1 MTTYGSSEFIKMVT
15 IQNQAYQREISQ
27 PSLENDVENTYI
39 KVPLRAHQK
48 AIIDN
53 MKRYETNFTK
63 GWDVSGNVLYSSY
76 AILGDGVGVGK
87 SLMVLSHIS
96 NLKTKAQQLTP
107 IPNISI
113 PHSKHFYSVKKHT
126 ITDISEA
133 APIIIVPHSLYRQW
147 STYIKD
153 QTKFKPLCLAM
164 KKQLEDKLLTKIVS
178 ADLILISNTLL
189 PYFVEKI
196 PNHIQFQRVFI
207 DEADSIRISKGKY
220 LKTPFTWFIT
230 ASWPNLLFFQQNMF
244 CQRDFL
250 RTELPNLPIH
260 AELKELYLAN
270 SMNSGHV
277 WFQQYFPVTSA
288 NYFREM
294 LSTPHPLRGHLIL
307 KCSRDFLSSSI
318 SLPPLHRFN
327 ILCAPSL
334 TQHIVNEVISPEIR
348 SLLHAGDIQTA
359 LQHLGVREEQ
369 PLTLIQAVTENR
381 HKELERLKK
390 TYEFKASLE
399 YHTPQAKEAA
409 LANLQSKI
417 SHLEEQ
423 MKTIRER
430 IENYQKEICPI
441 CFDEPQSAVLT
452 HCCNRIFCAACILNS
467 LARSLSCPLCR
478 AATHP
483 SQLRHISLEQSQ
495 QAHQAHVQEQER
507 PLKKKDALL
516 KILRENPNGKFL
528 IFSRYDNPF
537 YQIEQE
543 ISTMNMK
550 VRQVKGNKDA
560 IQSTLN
566 SFAKGETQCLLLNSN
581 HAGAG
586 LTITTATHVILLH
599 AMNIEEEKQII
610 GRAYRLGRQSP
621 LTLYR
626 LLHPDELTNTTS

>member
-1 MTTYGSSEFIKMVT
+1 M
-15 IQNQAYQREISQ
+15 IQNQAYQREIGQ
-27 PSLENDVENTYI
+27 PSLEEVQENAYI
-39 KVPLRAHQK
+39 KLPLRAHQK
-48 AIIDN
+48 AIVDS
-53 MKRYETNFTK
+53 MKSYEANLTK

-76 AILGDGVGVGK
+76 GILGDGVGVGK

-96 NLKTKAQQLTP
+96 NLKKQNLSLSP

-113 PHSKHFYSVKKHT
+113 PHSKYFYSIKKYH

-133 APIIIVPHSLYRQW
+133 APIIVVPHSLFRQW

-178 ADLILISNTLL
+178 SDLILISNTLL

-207 DEADSIRISKGKY
+207 DEADSIRIAKTKY

-230 ASWPNLLFFQQNMF
+230 ASWANLLFFQQNMF
-244 CQRDFL
+244 CQRDFI
-250 RTELPNLPIH
+250 RSELPTLSIH
-260 AELKELYLAN
+260 PELKELYLAN
-270 SMNSGHV
+270 SMNTGHV

-288 NYFREM
+288 NYLREM
-294 LSTPHPLRGHLIL
+294 LATPHPLRGHLIL
-307 KCSRDFLSSSI
+307 KCSREFLNTSI

-327 ILCAPSL
+327 ILCTPSL

-359 LQHLGVREEQ
+359 LQQLGVRDEQ

-381 HKELERLKK
+381 NKELERLKK
-390 TYEFKASLE
+390 TYEFKAGLE

-409 LANLQSKI
+409 LANLKSKI
-417 SHLEEQ
+417 AHLEEQ
-423 MKTIRER
+423 MKSIRER
-430 IENYQKEICPI
+430 IENYQQEICPI

-452 HCCNRIFCAACILNS
+452 HCCNRIFCGACILNS

-478 AATHP
+478 EATHP
-483 SQLRHISLEQSQ
+483 SQLRHISLEHSQ
-495 QAHQAHVQEQER
+495 QISHVQPEQDR
-507 PLKKKDALL
+507 PLKKKEALL

-537 YQIEQE
+537 YQIEHE
-543 ISTMNMK
+543 ITSMNMK

-560 IQSTLN
+560 IQATLN

-586 LTITTATHVILLH
+586 LTITSATHVILLH

-610 GRAYRLGRQSP
+610 GRAYRLGRTSP

-626 LLHPDELTNTTS
+626 LLHPDEATTTS